1 MARGITLASLVAFVR
16 GGKNVDDAQD
26 LLVIIRGL
34 TNALQALASAMQY
47 QQNALQSIEERMQ
60 VLENER

>member
-1 MARGITLASLVAFVR
+1 MARGITLAGLVAFVR

-60 VLENER
+60 VLENE

>member
-1 MARGITLASLVAFVR
+1 VAFVR

-60 VLENER
+60 VLENE

>member
-1 MARGITLASLVAFVR
+1 VARGITQASLVAFVR

-60 VLENER
+60 VLENE

>member
-1 MARGITLASLVAFVR
+1 MAFVR

-60 VLENER
+60 VLENE